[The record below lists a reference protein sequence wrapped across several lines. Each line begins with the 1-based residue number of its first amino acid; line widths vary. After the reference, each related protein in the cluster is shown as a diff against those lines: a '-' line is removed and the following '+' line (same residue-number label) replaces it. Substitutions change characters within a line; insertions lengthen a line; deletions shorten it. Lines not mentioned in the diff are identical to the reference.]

1 MYQKRKIRLGK
12 KVFWYKSRWN
22 PVIEYVASVLRS
34 YQSRLLQV
42 IYNWPIIDKLQLSN
56 FYIESK
62 SLIHRDGVY
71 YSLNALNTSIE
82 CGLLLYYIFRQF
94 LMFHILHIPFDL
106 HSGLSSMPK
115 FLEYLNACFLFHH
128 LISFL

>member
-22 PVIEYVASVLRS
+22 PAIEYVASVLRS

-42 IYNWPIIDKLQLSN
+42 IYNWPIIDRLQLSN
-56 FYIESK
+56 FYIETK
-62 SLIHRDGVY
+62 SLIDRDCVS
-71 YSLNALNTSIE
+71 YSLNALYKAR
-82 CGLLLYYIFRQF
+82 LLLYYSFRQF

-128 LISFL
+128 LISFLQR

>member
-42 IYNWPIIDKLQLSN
+42 IYNWPIIDRLQLSN
-56 FYIESK
+56 FYIETK
-62 SLIHRDGVY
+62 SLIDRDCVS
-71 YSLNALNTSIE
+71 YSLNALYTTIE
-82 CGLLLYYIFRQF
+82 CGLLLYYSVKQF
-94 LMFHILHIPFDL
+94 LMFHIFHMPFDL

-115 FLEYLNACFLFHH
+115 FLEYLNACLLFHH